1 MRTARLQLITSMII
15 FGTIGL
21 FVRYIPL
28 PSSVIACAR
37 GLVGALF
44 LMLVMVLRHRKIDSS
59 ATKKN
64 LLVLIISSAA
74 LGGNWILL
82 FEAYRFTTVATATLC
97 YYLAPMFILL
107 VSPIVLRERLTVRKL
122 LCVVVALLG
131 MVFVSGVLNSVP
143 TLDELIGILLGIGA
157 AILYATVVLLNKKMT
172 SLPANDRTFMQ
183 LGISA
188 VIVLPYILLTE
199 DVSSFQLSLP
209 ALGLLLFVG
218 IIHTGI
224 AYTLY
229 FGSLNNLKAQTAA
242 IFSYIDPI
250 VAIILSALL
259 LREHMGW
266 TGVVGAILIL
276 GSALVSELPE
286 KAK

>member
-1 MRTARLQLITSMII
+1 MGDGSFLPHFGQNERRFLKETSTA
-15 FGTIGL
+15 
-21 FVRYIPL
+21 
-28 PSSVIACAR
+28 A
-37 GLVGALF
+37 
-44 LMLVMVLRHRKIDSS
+44 
-59 ATKKN
+59 N
-64 LLVLIISSAA
+64 LLSTLSPSLTFETKSAA
-74 LGGNWILL
+74 
-82 FEAYRFTTVATATLC
+82 A
-97 YYLAPMFILL
+97 
-107 VSPIVLRERLTVRKL
+107 S
-122 LCVVVALLG
+122 
-131 MVFVSGVLNSVP
+131 
-143 TLDELIGILLGIGA
+143 
-157 AILYATVVLLNKKMT
+157 
-172 SLPANDRTFMQ
+172 Q
-183 LGISA
+183 ISA
-188 VIVLPYILLTE
+188 IAKVKRIRSIDDPPVVFAFSTALPYILLTE